1 MDIVFTWKVI
11 VLVVLLV
18 IGGVFAMLP
27 LAMRRCSP
35 KQQPKLLSVSNA
47 FAGGVF
53 LGGSLVHLLQDAI
66 SELQVHSPQHARFY
80 PQILFGLGFFIVFF
94 LEKVAFSAYTHEPPG
109 TGNNGSD
116 VHFVVLDVDSP
127 TRHGERIPLMSPSA
141 SAGAPSS
148 GTPLLS
154 PSSASKAY
162 PSDSWQVVELSP
174 SSSARAVAIRRQ
186 VTSYQSFSRQHSPFL
201 TPPSEP
207 SGYEDLSR
215 HTEDSKR
222 SSLPSLLPSS
232 SSSSSSSPSSA
243 VLPPSMP
250 LTVNSDFWITMLL
263 FLVLSVHSVIE
274 GMALGVQWSIAGTI
288 DIAVAIT
295 AHKWVES
302 FALGVS
308 MVREEMPLRRMVV
321 LALSYALM
329 TPLGGVL
336 GMLLLSSLTDGAG
349 GVFTAIVTAIAGGTF
364 MYVAVIDILLSEFAC
379 SIVSGP
385 IKAAATSFGFGMMVL
400 MGALFHHQ

>member
-1 MDIVFTWKVI
+1 
-11 VLVVLLV
+11 
-18 IGGVFAMLP
+18 
-27 LAMRRCSP
+27 
-35 KQQPKLLSVSNA
+35 
-47 FAGGVF
+47 
-53 LGGSLVHLLQDAI
+53 
-66 SELQVHSPQHARFY
+66 
-80 PQILFGLGFFIVFF
+80 
-94 LEKVAFSAYTHEPPG
+94 
-109 TGNNGSD
+109 
-116 VHFVVLDVDSP
+116 
-127 TRHGERIPLMSPSA
+127 
-141 SAGAPSS
+141 
-148 GTPLLS
+148 
-154 PSSASKAY
+154 
-162 PSDSWQVVELSP
+162 
-174 SSSARAVAIRRQ
+174 
-186 VTSYQSFSRQHSPFL
+186 
-201 TPPSEP
+201 
-207 SGYEDLSR
+207 
-215 HTEDSKR
+215 
-222 SSLPSLLPSS
+222 
-232 SSSSSSSPSSA
+232 
-243 VLPPSMP
+243 MP

-308 MVREEMPLRRMVV
+308 MVREEMPLRRMLV